1 MKPRVKRLQRKKPDL
16 YIKRE
21 DSRSSKR
28 GRCERFVYYY
38 IDGKFGRLPFDSRNI
53 ATQKNLSKNGFTSIA
68 TFLQQFSQFFLMDFC
83 KTCGNPDL
91 GQSDRRN
98 SVIALFILTL
108 VNINITHHMSRVLF
122 LTCLECSRLWCCT
135 FAKHFLFQEAA

>member
-53 ATQKNLSKNGFTSIA
+53 ATQKNLSKNAQLGSR
-68 TFLQQFSQFFLMDFC
+68 
-83 KTCGNPDL
+83 KDL
-91 GQSDRRN
+91 RSC
-98 SVIALFILTL
+98 LHF
-108 VNINITHHMSRVLF
+108 NITENDS
-122 LTCLECSRLWCCT
+122 
-135 FAKHFLFQEAA
+135 